1 MSSCVFN
8 LDKYNNLKS
17 CAFWCNYNNYE
28 YLDDIKHNSKKD
40 YEDWVKFPCYFN
52 ITAKG
57 DALYDQGDRGCK
69 NLKQILSK
77 NLYNTNKRNRLQ
89 KIPSMR
95 LAGNRVRHRQYGVN
109 KMSVNKMSARCQ

>member
-40 YEDWVKFPCYFN
+40 YEDWVKFPFYFN
-52 ITAKG
+52 ITATG
-57 DALYDQGDRGCK
+57 DALYNQGDRGCK
-69 NLKQILSK
+69 KLPKDTLKRICTKQ
-77 NLYNTNKRNRLQ
+77 TTQ
-89 KIPSMR
+89 KDC
-95 LAGNRVRHRQYGVN
+95 LKFQVCDWQWQETV
-109 KMSVNKMSARCQ
+109 SVTDSTP